1 LRESAG
7 YIPHREAVVK
17 KSKFTEEQIIAVLK
31 QVEGGLAVTEVCRQ
45 RGISEQTYYRWRA
58 KFGGLEASEAKRL
71 RELEHENTK
80 LKRLVADL
88 SLDNVAL
95 KDALSGKYNRP

>member
-1 LRESAG
+1 M
-7 YIPHREAVVK
+7 K
-17 KSKFTEEQIIAVLK
+17 KSKFSEEQIIAILK
-31 QVEGGLAVTEVCRQ
+31 QVEGGLPVPEACRQ
-45 RGISEQTYYRWRA
+45 HGISDQTIYRWRS

-71 RELEHENTK
+71 RELEDENRK

>member
-1 LRESAG
+1 MD
-7 YIPHREAVVK
+7 
-17 KSKFTEEQIIAVLK
+17 
-31 QVEGGLAVTEVCRQ
+31 
-45 RGISEQTYYRWRA
+45 
-58 KFGGLEASEAKRL
+58 ASEAKRL
-71 RELEHENTK
+71 KDLEDENRK

>member
-1 LRESAG
+1 
-7 YIPHREAVVK
+7 VK
-17 KSKFTEEQIIAVLK
+17 KSKFTEEQIIAALK
-31 QVEGGLAVTEVCRQ
+31 QADAGAKTADVCRQ
-45 RGISEQTYYRWRA
+45 LGISEQTFYRWRA
-58 KFGGLEASEAKRL
+58 KFGGLEVNEARRL
-71 RELEHENTK
+71 RELEAENTK